1 VTFRLKLQRATTKKT
16 TIERWIKRFQR
27 IGSAFILVRK
37 LPSVQH
43 ISRKYGFVNVL
54 KSIDRFAKEKTMN
67 SHGKRFVRFSLV
79 SLLLVASLLAVVLP
93 IRTAEAKTTV
103 DAQAFH
109 DAMRKLWEDHITW
122 TRLVIVSLSNDLPDS
137 GPTVQRLLQ
146 NQDDIGD
153 AIKPFY
159 GDAAG
164 EQLSALLRD
173 HILIAAEI
181 IQAAKAGDTS
191 AQNDAIA
198 RWYVNADDIAEFLHS
213 ANPENWPL
221 EEMKMMMRE
230 HLDLTLEEA
239 VAYLTGD
246 HAASIAAYEE
256 IHHQALHMA
265 DMLSEGIIRQFPK
278 KFK

>member
-1 VTFRLKLQRATTKKT
+1 MNTY
-16 TIERWIKRFQR
+16 
-27 IGSAFILVRK
+27 SRK
-37 LPSVQH
+37 L
-43 ISRKYGFVNVL
+43 I
-54 KSIDRFAKEKTMN
+54 RFT
-67 SHGKRFVRFSLV
+67 LV
-79 SLLLVASLLAVVLP
+79 SLLLLISVLTAISP
-93 IRTAEAKTTV
+93 VIRVEAKPKM

-122 TRLVIVSLSNDLPDS
+122 TRMVIVSTFADLPDQ
-137 GPTVQRLLQ
+137 GPTVARLLQ
-146 NQDDIGD
+146 NQEDIGD

-181 IQAAKAGDTS
+181 LQAAKNGDTD
-191 AQNDAIA
+191 ALNDAIE
-198 RWYVNADDIAEFLHS
+198 RWYANADDIAAFLNA

-221 EEMKMMMRE
+221 EEMKTMMRE
-230 HLDLTLEEA
+230 HLDLTLQEA
-239 VAYLTGD
+239 VAYLNGD
-246 HAASIAAYEE
+246 YAASIAFYDQVH
-256 IHHQALHMA
+256 IQALGMA

>member
-1 VTFRLKLQRATTKKT
+1 MN
-16 TIERWIKRFQR
+16 
-27 IGSAFILVRK
+27 SN
-37 LPSVQH
+37 
-43 ISRKYGFVNVL
+43 SRKMMYFIMI
-54 KSIDRFAKEKTMN
+54 S
-67 SHGKRFVRFSLV
+67 
-79 SLLLVASLLAVVLP
+79 SLLLTSIFAATSSV
-93 IRTAEAKTTV
+93 TNAEAKAKM
-103 DAQAFH
+103 DAQTFH

-122 TRLVIVSLSNDLPDS
+122 TRLVIVSLANDLPDS

-181 IQAAKAGDTS
+181 LQAAKNNDSTAL
-191 AQNDAIA
+191 NDAVA
-198 RWYVNADDIAEFLHS
+198 RWYANADDIAVFLNS

-221 EEMKMMMRE
+221 DEMKAMMRE
-230 HLDLTLEEA
+230 HLDLTLQEA
-239 VAYLTGD
+239 VAYLHGD
-246 HAASIAAYEE
+246 HAASIAAYDQ
-256 IHHQALHMA
+256 IHLQILGMA
-265 DMLSEGIIRQFPK
+265 DMLSDGIIKQFPS

>member
-1 VTFRLKLQRATTKKT
+1 
-16 TIERWIKRFQR
+16 
-27 IGSAFILVRK
+27 
-37 LPSVQH
+37 
-43 ISRKYGFVNVL
+43 
-54 KSIDRFAKEKTMN
+54 MN
-67 SHGKRFVRFSLV
+67 SKNKNFVRFSLV
-79 SLLLVASLLAVVLP
+79 ALLLLASILSIVIPVV
-93 IRTAEAKTTV
+93 TAEAKAKM
-103 DAQAFH
+103 DAGAFH
-109 DAMRKLWEDHITW
+109 DAMRKLWDDHITW
-122 TRLVIVSLSNDLPDS
+122 TRLTIVSLSNDLPDT

-191 AQNDAIA
+191 AQNDAIG
-198 RWYVNADDIAEFLHS
+198 RWYANAGAIAVFLNS

-221 EEMKMMMRE
+221 DEMKAMMRE
-230 HLDLTLEEA
+230 HLDLTLREA

-246 HAASIAAYEE
+246 HAASVAAYDQ
-256 IHHQALHMA
+256 IHLQALDMA
-265 DMLSEGIIRQFPK
+265 DMLSDGIIRQFPQ

>member
-1 VTFRLKLQRATTKKT
+1 MMFN
-16 TIERWIKRFQR
+16 
-27 IGSAFILVRK
+27 RK
-37 LPSVQH
+37 Q
-43 ISRKYGFVNVL
+43 
-54 KSIDRFAKEKTMN
+54 
-67 SHGKRFVRFSLV
+67 FVRFGIV
-79 SLLLVASLLAVVLP
+79 SLLLLATLGTLVFP
-93 IRTAEAKTTV
+93 ILTAEAKAQV

-122 TRLVIVSLSNDLPDS
+122 TRLAIVSLSKDLPDT

-181 IQAAKAGDTS
+181 IQAAKAGDSS
-191 AQNDAIA
+191 AQEDAIA
-198 RWYVNADDIAEFLHS
+198 RWYANADEIAEFLHS

-221 EEMKMMMRE
+221 EEMKAMMRD
-230 HLDLTLEEA
+230 HLDLTLQEA
-239 VAYLTGD
+239 VAYLEGR
-246 HAASIAAYEE
+246 HAASVAAYDQ
-256 IHHQALHMA
+256 IHLQALDMA
-265 DMLSEGIIRQFPK
+265 DMLSEGIVKQFPK